1 MQTNLTNNVT
11 DSRRSP
17 RRTFQRPIGLLVQGE
32 YTLAEAAQISEG
44 GMLILS
50 EYELALKDLIVV
62 TLLLPDGGHA
72 VARAEILYRRKP
84 TEPGGPAA
92 FGLQFL
98 NLPLMKRRII
108 RNYVAAKT
116 QEEAEIDQQ
125 QEISTAAKKR

>member
-1 MQTNLTNNVT
+1 VQTNLTNQVS

-17 RRTFQRPIGLLVQGE
+17 RRTFQRPVGLLVQGR
-32 YTLAEAAQISEG
+32 YAVAEAAQISEG

-50 EYELALKDLIVV
+50 SSELALKDLIVV

-72 VARAEILYRRKP
+72 VARAEVLYRRKP
-84 TEPGGPAA
+84 TQPGGPAA

-98 NLPLMKRRII
+98 NLPLMKKRII

-125 QEISTAAKKR
+125 QEIITAGKKR